1 MEKENRIPL
10 SVAIV
15 TKNEEK
21 NIRECLGSV
30 MFASDIVV
38 VDSGST
44 DATRTIAAEA
54 GCRVF
59 VEDWK
64 GYGPQKNSALSKCKF
79 NWALML
85 DADERVPEFTAEAI
99 AQCIENDE
107 GVAAFSF
114 RRKNFFHGR
123 WVKHCGWW
131 PDATVRLARRS
142 MGRSDGLSHD
152 KWLTDGRV
160 VKLTAHI
167 EHYSFRK
174 YDDVLRIMRSRAADM
189 AQELYDSGKRISATT
204 PILHGMVMF
213 LKTYILRLGFLAGF
227 DGLVISLTRAGGNLF
242 QVCQSARIT
251 ADGLQEPNPLIF
263 RAPKRMRQK
272 SPVPPVPRAGEGR
285 EAL

>member
-1 MEKENRIPL
+1 MEKGNKIPL
-10 SVAIV
+10 SVAVV

-30 MFASDIVV
+30 RFASDIVV
-38 VDSGST
+38 VDSGSM

-64 GYGPQKNSALSKCKF
+64 GYGPQKNSALSKCIF
-79 NWALML
+79 DWALIL
-85 DADERVPEFTAEAI
+85 DADERIPKPTAKAI
-99 AQCIENDE
+99 AQLIEKDE
-107 GVAAFSF
+107 GIVAFSF

-131 PDATVRLARRS
+131 PDETVRLVRRS

-160 VKLTAHI
+160 VNLSAHI

-174 YDDVLRIMRSRAADM
+174 YDDILRIMRSRAADM
-189 AQELYDSGKRISATT
+189 AQELYDSGKRISAAT

-227 DGLVISLTRAGGNLF
+227 DGLVISLTRAGGTFFKYANLLE
-242 QVCQSARIT
+242 
-251 ADGLQEPNPLIF
+251 LQRLDSKN
-263 RAPKRMRQK
+263 RTR
-272 SPVPPVPRAGEGR
+272 
-285 EAL
+285 